1 MALKSD
7 IPSITPYVHPSTK
20 QCNYTYTHP
29 STIQCS
35 ASSRLSSIENKLA
48 QGISSIKYGSY
59 TMPETINWNL
69 TYYNRQVGFN
79 YAIEL
84 GVSPKIVIIMDASPI
99 DGYWAYS
106 GSGYNFY
113 EGDRIIILYPGITY
127 KTRGFVYG
135 KGYPVTDACKI
146 TATGFVV
153 GGSRIYDDRDRY
165 MDESYIMSHYGN
177 TYHYIALI

>member
-7 IPSITPYVHPSTK
+7 IPNVTPYMHPSTK
-20 QCNYTYTHP
+20 QCNYTYIHP

-35 ASSRLSSIENKLA
+35 ASSRLSSIESKLT
-48 QGISSIKYGSY
+48 QGIYSIKYGSY

-84 GVSPKIVIIMDASPI
+84 GVSPKIVIIMEASPI
-99 DGYWAYS
+99 DSYWDDSRY
-106 GSGYNFY
+106 GGNN
-113 EGDRIIILYPGITY
+113 IIILYPGITY
-127 KTRGFVYG
+127 KAQGFVDG
-135 KGYPVTDACKI
+135 EGYPVIDACKI

-153 GGSRIYDDRDRY
+153 GGSRSYDDTGRY
-165 MDESYIMSHYGN
+165 KNDEYIMSCYGD

>member
-1 MALKSD
+1 MALKTD

-35 ASSRLSSIENKLA
+35 ASSRLSSIESKLA

-79 YAIEL
+79 YAIKL
-84 GVSPKIVIIMDASPI
+84 GVSPKIVIIMTASPI
-99 DGYWAYS
+99 DSYFDHDSYVG
-106 GSGYNFY
+106 NN
-113 EGDRIIILYPGITY
+113 IIILYPGITY
-127 KTRGFVYG
+127 KARGFVDG
-135 KGYPVTDACKI
+135 EGYPVIDACKI
-146 TATGFVV
+146 TSTGFVV
-153 GGSRIYDDRDRY
+153 GGSRSYDDSGRY
-165 MDESYIMSHYGN
+165 KNDEYIMSRYGN